1 MNVYTNK
8 EFAEKLA
15 KDCENAPINTINLI
29 IESNNMIIAKE
40 KDTINHSNQI
50 IAIAKV
56 VRERLLLLVNK
67 KFKKI
72 LNEKE
77 DK

>member
-29 IESNNMIIAKE
+29 IESNIRIIAKE
-40 KDTINHSNQI
+40 KDAINHSNQI
-50 IAIAKV
+50 IAVAEV
-56 VRERLLLLVNK
+56 VRERLLLLIK
-67 KFKKI
+67 
-72 LNEKE
+72 EKE
-77 DK
+77 ELK